1 MTALSDGTSDEM
13 NKARFEAFSDGV
25 FAFAITLLVL
35 GFVLPEMRHPSDLD
49 VARSL
54 LGLGPNLLAYALS
67 FGVIG
72 IMWQNHHAL
81 FRLVERVDRTTVFL
95 NLLLLG
101 GTAFIPFATS
111 TLGSYPAFKASTFLY
126 GLTLTY
132 CATVYN
138 LLLAH
143 LVRRRAFSPSVN
155 AGTVAST
162 VRAYRIG
169 WAGYAAATL
178 LALVLPVVS
187 FGAYL
192 AIALYYLVPRGV
204 DADIRSGEGRRSGER

>member
-1 MTALSDGTSDEM
+1 M

-25 FAFAITLLVL
+25 LAFAITLLVL
-35 GFVLPEMRHPSDLD
+35 GFVLPGMRDPSNLDLT
-49 VARSL
+49 RSL
-54 LGLGPNLLAYALS
+54 LHLWPNLLAYALS

-81 FRLVERVDRTTVFL
+81 FRLVERIDRTTVFL

-111 TLGSYPAFKASTFLY
+111 ALGSYPTFKASTFLY
-126 GLTLTY
+126 GLTLSY
-132 CATVYN
+132 CSTVYN

-143 LVRRRAFSPSVN
+143 LVRRRAFAPSVTS
-155 AGTVAST
+155 ATVTST
-162 VRAYRIG
+162 VRAYRVG
-169 WAGYAAATL
+169 WAGYAIATL

-192 AIALYYLVPRGV
+192 AIAVYYLVPRGV
-204 DADIRSGEGRRSGER
+204 DADIDSPRLR